1 MNRKVFNCDV
11 NECIRLFFVPYGFY
25 ILLKKN
31 SFIAQGQREI
41 VLYCVLSFFLFGCT
55 WSLLWCAGFSSC
67 DVRASECAGSIVLVP
82 QPGIEPTPPALE
94 GEFLTTGLPGKSQY
108 PKFYGFAHNSYS

>member
-1 MNRKVFNCDV
+1 MNVSGF
-11 NECIRLFFVPYGFY
+11 FFVPYGFY

-82 QPGIEPTPPALE
+82 QPGIEPTPPALKAE
-94 GEFLTTGLPGKSQY
+94 VLTTGLPGKSLSF
-108 PKFYGFAHNSYS
+108 PLKSCPFP